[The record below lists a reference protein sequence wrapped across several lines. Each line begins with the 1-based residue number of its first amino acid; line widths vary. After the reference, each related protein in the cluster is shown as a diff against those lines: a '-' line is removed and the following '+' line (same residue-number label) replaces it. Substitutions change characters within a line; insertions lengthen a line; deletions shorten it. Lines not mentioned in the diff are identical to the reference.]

1 MYVPFYQDRVQYER
15 FIELRKE
22 EIIILQE
29 VIKEAEKRIKNK
41 EWYSNWILKA
51 E

>member
-41 EWYSNWILKA
+41 EWYSN
-51 E
+51 